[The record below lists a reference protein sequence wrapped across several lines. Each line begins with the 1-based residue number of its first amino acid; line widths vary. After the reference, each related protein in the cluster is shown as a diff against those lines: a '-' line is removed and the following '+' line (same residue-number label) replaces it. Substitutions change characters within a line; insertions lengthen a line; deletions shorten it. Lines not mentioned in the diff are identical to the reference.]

1 VNHMNYFQ
9 LYVTAVLHPARAFD
23 EIRSRPAPLWAFK
36 VLLFFNLLISATS
49 TLARYLLGQGVLMP
63 SALTFLPDEHY
74 LLAQIF
80 FLPVV
85 RMADWLL
92 SAAII
97 HLGIRL
103 AGKPSNMDQIL
114 NIAGVIYLVVMP
126 YTFLV
131 DWTLIALNAFNSQV
145 VVGLHGVVDLVWSLA
160 LQVIGLRRLLGIET
174 KLALIVSLISS
185 AVGMPLLAL
194 LAR

>member
-1 VNHMNYFQ
+1 MNYFQ
-9 LYVTAVLHPARAFD
+9 LYLAGVFHPARAFD

-49 TLARYLLGQGVLMP
+49 TLARYLLGYGPMMP
-63 SALTFLPDEHY
+63 SSLTFLPDENY

-85 RMADWLL
+85 RMLAWLL
-92 SAAII
+92 GAAVI

-126 YTFLV
+126 YTFLI
-131 DWTLIALNAFNSQV
+131 DWTAIALNLYGSEV
-145 VVGLHGVVDLVWSLA
+145 IIILHGVVDLVWSLA
-160 LQVIGLRRLLGIET
+160 LGIIGLRRLVGIRT
-174 KLALIVSLISS
+174 KLAVTVSLINV
-185 AVGMPLLAL
+185 AVGIPLLAL
-194 LAR
+194 FAR

>member
-1 VNHMNYFQ
+1 MNYFQ
-9 LYVTAVLHPARAFD
+9 LYVTAVVHPARAFD
-23 EIRSRPAPLWAFK
+23 EIRCKPAPLWAFK

-49 TLARYLLGQGVLMP
+49 TLARYLLGQDLLMP

-85 RMADWLL
+85 RMTHWLL

-131 DWTLIALNAFNSQV
+131 DWTLIALNAFNSSV
-145 VVGLHGVVDLVWSLA
+145 VFGLHGVVDLVWSLV

-174 KLALIVSLISS
+174 KLALTVSLISS

-194 LAR
+194 FAR

>member
-1 VNHMNYFQ
+1 MNYFQ

-49 TLARYLLGQGVLMP
+49 TPARYVLGQDVLMP
-63 SALTFLPDEHY
+63 SALTFLPDEQY
-74 LLAQIF
+74 LLAEIF

-85 RMADWLL
+85 RMAAWLL
-92 SAAII
+92 SAAVV
-97 HLGIRL
+97 HLCIRL
-103 AGKPSNMDQIL
+103 AGRPSNMDQIL

-131 DWTLIALNAFNSQV
+131 DWTPITLNAFNSQV
-145 VVGLHGVVDLVWSLA
+145 VVGLHGVVDLLWSLA
-160 LQVIGLRRLLGIET
+160 LDVIGLRRLLGIEP
-174 KLALIVSLISS
+174 KLALTVSLISQVV
-185 AVGMPLLAL
+185 AMPLLAV

>member
-1 VNHMNYFQ
+1 MNYFQ
-9 LYVTAVLHPARAFD
+9 LYLAGVFHPARAFD

-49 TLARYLLGQGVLMP
+49 TLSRYLLGHSPLMP
-63 SALTFLPDEHY
+63 SSLTFLPDENY

-85 RMADWLL
+85 RMEAWLL
-92 SAAII
+92 GAAFT
-97 HLGIRL
+97 HLCIRL
-103 AGKPSNMDQIL
+103 AGKPSNMDLIL
-114 NIAGVIYLVVMP
+114 NMAGVGYLVIMP

-131 DWTLIALNAFNSQV
+131 DWTAIALNVYGSGV
-145 VVGLHGVVDLVWSLA
+145 IIILHGVVDLVWSLA
-160 LQVIGLRRLLGIET
+160 LGVIGLRRLLGLSA
-174 KLALIVSLISS
+174 KFALAVSLIG
-185 AVGMPLLAL
+185 ALVVMPLQAL

>member
-1 VNHMNYFQ
+1 MNYFQ

-36 VLLFFNLLISATS
+36 VLLVFNLLISATS
-49 TLARYLLGQGVLMP
+49 TLARYLLGQDVLLP
-63 SALTFLPDEHY
+63 SSLTFLPDENY

-80 FLPVV
+80 FLPVL
-85 RMADWLL
+85 RMAQWLL
-92 SAAII
+92 SGAIV

-103 AGKPSNMDQIL
+103 AGKPSDMDQIL

-126 YTFLV
+126 YTFLI

-160 LQVIGLRRLLGIET
+160 LLVIGLRRLLGIET

-185 AVGMPLLAL
+185 AVGAPLLGL
-194 LAR
+194 FAR

>member
-1 VNHMNYFQ
+1 MNLFQ
-9 LYVTAVLHPARAFD
+9 LYLTAVLHPARAFD
-23 EIRSRPAPLWAFK
+23 EIRARPAPLWAFK
-36 VLLFFNLLISATS
+36 VLLIFNLLISATS
-49 TLARYLLGQGVLMP
+49 TLARYLLKQDLLMP
-63 SALTFLPDEHY
+63 SALTFLPDENY

-85 RMADWLL
+85 RMAAWLL
-92 SAAII
+92 GSATI

-131 DWTLIALNAFNSQV
+131 DWTTIAFNAFTSDII
-145 VVGLHGVVDLVWSLA
+145 VGLHGVVDLIWSLA
-160 LQVIGLRRLLGIET
+160 LQVIGLRRLLGIEN
-174 KLALIVSLISS
+174 KLAISV
-185 AVGMPLLAL
+185 AAIGFAMQLPLLAL

>member
-1 VNHMNYFQ
+1 MNYFQ

-49 TLARYLLGQGVLMP
+49 TLARYLLRQDVLMP
-63 SALTFLPDEHY
+63 SALTFLPDENY

-80 FLPVV
+80 FLPIV
-85 RMADWLL
+85 RMAAWLL
-92 SAAII
+92 NAAVV
-97 HLGIRL
+97 HLSLRL

-131 DWTLIALNAFNSQV
+131 DWTLIALNAFDSQI

-160 LQVIGLRRLLGIET
+160 LGVIGLRRLLGIET
-174 KLALIVSLISS
+174 KLALTVSLIGS

>member
-1 VNHMNYFQ
+1 MNYFQ
-9 LYVTAVLHPARAFD
+9 LYLAGVFHPARAFD

-49 TLARYLLGQGVLMP
+49 TLARYLLGYGPMMP
-63 SALTFLPDEHY
+63 SSLTFLPDENY

-80 FLPVV
+80 FLPMV
-85 RMADWLL
+85 RMLAWLL
-92 SAAII
+92 GAAVI

-126 YTFLV
+126 YTFLI
-131 DWTLIALNAFNSQV
+131 DWTAIALNAFNSQV
-145 VVGLHGVVDLVWSLA
+145 IVVLHGVVDLVWSLA
-160 LQVIGLRRLLGIET
+160 LQVIGLRQLLGIET
-174 KLALIVSLISS
+174 RLALIASVISA
-185 AVGMPLLAL
+185 AVGVPLLAL